1 MTQRIGGMDFDITI
15 GTTEI
20 HVESITLDV
29 TDNSGVSKTRG
40 VPDGWVKGD
49 KSAEGEIELSEKE
62 FKKLNEEAR
71 RAGSWEDL
79 PTTDILFY
87 AETATDFS
95 KVEAFGCKLK
105 IASALNF
112 DPNGGE
118 KATKKVAYMVTAP
131 EFIRL
136 DGVPLIGEASLR
148 GIVG

>member
-15 GTTEI
+15 GTELI
-20 HVESITLDV
+20 HVETISLDI
-29 TDNSGVSKTRG
+29 TDNSAVAQTRG

-49 KSAEGEIELSEKE
+49 KSAEGEIELSESE

-79 PTTDILFY
+79 EPFDILFY
-87 AETATDFS
+87 AETSSDKS

-105 IASALNF
+105 VTSALGF
-112 DPNGGE
+112 DPKGGA
-118 KATKKVAYMVTAP
+118 KATKKLAYMVTAP
-131 EFIRL
+131 EFVRL
-136 DGVPLIGEASLR
+136 DGVAIIGEASLR